1 MRLYEF
7 ATDPLIPK
15 LIAVSDQLK
24 DDLNNN
30 VIPPDMTLEQFI
42 EYLQAYGITLDPNDL
57 YNMIKKPPLNN
68 LISNIKDNKVIFKGF
83 GTPEEPEDEKKKI
96 VQQMAKSAQKND

>member
-24 DDLNNN
+24 SDLDNN
-30 VIPPDMTLEQFI
+30 VISPDMTLEQFI

-57 YNMIKKPPLNN
+57 YNMIKNPPLNN
-68 LISNIKDNKVIFKGF
+68 LISNIKGDQIVFKGY
-83 GTPEEPEDEKKKI
+83 GTPDQPEDEKKKI
-96 VQQMAKSAQKND
+96 VQQMAKSAQKK

>member
-24 DDLNNN
+24 SDLDDGS
-30 VIPPDMTLEQFI
+30 IQPEMTLQTFI
-42 EYLQAYGITLDPNDL
+42 EYLQAFGITLGANDL
-57 YNMIKKPPLNN
+57 YNMIKKPPLNQ
-68 LISNIKDNKVIFKGF
+68 LISNIKGNQVVFKGY
-83 GTPEEPEDEKKKI
+83 GTIDQPEDEKKKI
-96 VQQMAKSAQKND
+96 VQQMAKSAQKS

>member
-24 DDLNNN
+24 TGLEDGTL
-30 VIPPDMTLEQFI
+30 PTEMTLEQFI
-42 EYLQAYGITLDPNDL
+42 EYLQEYDITLDPNDL
-57 YNMIKKPPLNN
+57 YNMIKKPPLND
-68 LISNIKDNKVIFKGF
+68 LISNIKGDQVVFKGF
-83 GTPEEPEDEKKKI
+83 GTVDQPEDEKKKI
-96 VQQMAKSAQKND
+96 VQQMAKSAQSK